1 MTQPPEAR
9 ALRSLITPEGQL
21 RLSLDTIPLDPPG
34 PGELMIRVEA
44 SPINPSDLGSMLG
57 PADPATFRAEGT
69 PDHPVLVADVPKDK
83 LAAIQGRLGQPLPLG
98 NEGAGTVIDA
108 GPDVAHMIGRKVAMA
123 GGGLYA
129 TLRKLPAASVMPLP
143 DGASAAD
150 GAAMFVNPMTAL
162 GFVET
167 MRAEGHKALV
177 HTAAAS
183 NLGQM
188 LLRITQADG
197 IALVAIVRGPAQAA
211 LLRGQGATHV
221 VDSSAAD
228 FREQLIAAIAATG
241 AMIAFDAVGGGRLAS
256 QILDAMEAAAA
267 RGMAAYNRYGSNA
280 MKQVYI
286 YGTLDPGP
294 TIIERIGYAWKVDGW
309 LLTNFLQKAAPE
321 TVARLRARVAAELR
335 TTFASQYGA
344 TISLADALKPEIAT
358 AYERKGTG
366 GKYLINPSL

>member
-1 MTQPPEAR
+1 MDQPLEAR
-9 ALRSLITPEGQL
+9 ALRSLITAEGQL
-21 RLSLDTIPLDPPG
+21 RISLDTLPLDPPG
-34 PGELMIRVEA
+34 PGELLVRVEA

-69 PDHPVLVADVPKDK
+69 PEHPVLVADVPRES
-83 LAAIQGRLGQPLPLG
+83 LASIKGRLGQPLPIG
-98 NEGAGTVIDA
+98 NEGAGTVIAA
-108 GPDVAHMIGRKVAMA
+108 GPDVQHMIGRKVAMA

-129 TLRKLPAASVMPLP
+129 TLRKLPAAGVIPLP
-143 DGASAAD
+143 EGASAAD

-188 LLRITQADG
+188 LLRVCQADG
-197 IALVAIVRGPAQAA
+197 IPLVAIVRGAA
-211 LLRGQGATHV
+211 AADLLREQGAAHV
-221 VDSSAAD
+221 VDSSAPD
-228 FREQLIAAIAATG
+228 FRDRLIEAIAATG

-256 QILDAMEAAAA
+256 QILDAMEAVAA
-267 RGMAAYNRYGSNA
+267 RGMEGYNRYGSNA

-294 TIIERIGYAWKVDGW
+294 TIIERIGYAWRVDGW
-309 LLTNFLQKAAPE
+309 LLTNFLQRAAPE
-321 TVARLRARVAAELR
+321 TVARLRARVAAELK
-335 TTFASQYGA
+335 TSFASKFGA
-344 TISLADALKPEIAT
+344 TISLADALKLDIAA

-366 GKYLINPSL
+366 GKYLIDPSL